1 MICRPPCHPDDPDDF
16 PAGMEPLDESRSNG
30 AAANARLT
38 RVFDSGSDDGGESWQ
53 W

>member
-1 MICRPPCHPDDPDDF
+1 MICRPRVILMTLMTF
-16 PAGMEPLDESRSNG
+16 RRMEPLDESRSSG

-38 RVFDSGSDDGGESWQ
+38 RVFGSGSDDDGESCQ